1 MAPTARKKMGLTTWK
16 SSSVFSNQIYF
27 LCQKK
32 KNFFFFLEYLKSRHF
47 CCVVG
52 RRIKKEKEKDKNAPK
67 LLEGDVVSNCSNNTI
82 MINVYAMIM
91 CLIVMACYMSVGEK
105 S

>member
-32 KNFFFFLEYLKSRHF
+32 KKKKLFFEYLKSRHF

-52 RRIKKEKEKDKNAPK
+52 RRIKKEKDKNAPK
-67 LLEGDVVSNCSNNTI
+67 LLEGDVVSNCCNNII
-82 MINVYAMIM
+82 MISVYAMIM